1 MGKRRVWR
9 HPVEFRRE
17 LVRRLRKGE
26 DIVAL
31 SREAGV
37 HRSLLYKWRVQA
49 DRDEVAVT
57 SASVNAYHAL
67 RQELQRAKQALA
79 DKTLEVDFFR
89 GALQKVEARSRP
101 TNSAGERAST
111 TRSGR

>member
-1 MGKRRVWR
+1 MSKRRVWR

-17 LVRRLRKGE
+17 MVGRLRKGE

-31 SREAGV
+31 SRESGV

-49 DRDEVAVT
+49 DRDEVEVA
-57 SASVNAYHAL
+57 SASVNAYNAL

-89 GALQKVEARSRP
+89 GALQKVEARSRQAS
-101 TNSAGERAST
+101 NAGERAST